1 MLRLIT
7 EDGREEPREL
17 RRLGQDSGKV
27 VVINNKP
34 ERKDFTN
41 IQILKEG
48 IFTHID
54 LRLEYLKFVGDPGS
68 VLLSSAR
75 QLPISA
81 VYLKYGRYLKSALDI
96 IGRPQVC
103 GHYCQ

>member
-1 MLRLIT
+1 M
-7 EDGREEPREL
+7 
-17 RRLGQDSGKV
+17 K
-27 VVINNKP
+27 NNKP

-48 IFTHID
+48 IFTHDD

-68 VLLSSAR
+68 VPLSSAR

-81 VYLKYGRYLKSALDI
+81 MYLKHGRYLKSALDI
-96 IGRPQVC
+96 IGRPQGAPGRRSKVC
-103 GHYCQ
+103 GPYCQ

>member
-1 MLRLIT
+1 M
-7 EDGREEPREL
+7 
-17 RRLGQDSGKV
+17 K
-27 VVINNKP
+27 NNKP

-68 VLLSSAR
+68 VLLSLAR
-75 QLPISA
+75 QLPISAA

-96 IGRPQVC
+96 IGRPQGAPGRRSKVC